1 MVVLN
6 MNKIL
11 EETIFEIKEKMGKEL
26 ESIYVERVVFGLFFT
41 GVKLSNGEGG
51 LSYTPLKALS
61 GAVCCPSQAAAMPNS
76 DKLQGKNVSY
86 FLERMKNDTALNKT
100 LGIATINALA
110 STCYKKGLLDYKV
123 DINRDPFDN
132 LDIKE
137 NSKTVVVGA
146 LVPYFKYL
154 IKENKDFK
162 ILELDK
168 TTLKGEE
175 LNHFVQSPSKE
186 ADEKVRDADYLVVTG
201 TTLINDT
208 IDHLLSLAKDDCEI
222 VVVGPTVSMMPQAMF
237 NRGVNHVGGVLVTD
251 VDKVLDVIA
260 EAGSGYHFFGKYAEK
275 ISISK

>member
-1 MVVLN
+1 

-11 EETIFEIKEKMGKEL
+11 EETISEIKEIMGQEL
-26 ESIYVERVVFGLFFT
+26 DSIYVERVVFGLFFT

-76 DKLQGKNVSY
+76 DKLQGKKVSY

-123 DINRDPFDN
+123 DINKDPFDN
-132 LDIKE
+132 LDIKG

-154 IKENKDFK
+154 IRENKEFT

-186 ADEKVRDADYLVVTG
+186 ADEKVKEADYLVVTG

-208 IDHLLSLAKDDCEI
+208 IDHLLSLANNDCEI

-251 VDKVLDVIA
+251 IDKLLDVIA

-275 ISISK
+275 ISITKCQ

>member
-26 ESIYVERVVFGLFFT
+26 ENIYVERVVFGLFFT

-86 FLERMKNDTALNKT
+86 FFERMKNDTALNKT

-154 IKENKDFK
+154 IKENKDFT

>member
-1 MVVLN
+1 

-11 EETIFEIKEKMGKEL
+11 EETISEIKEIMGQEL
-26 ESIYVERVVFGLFFT
+26 DSIYVERVVFGLFFT
-41 GVKLSNGEGG
+41 GVKLSNGEGV

-61 GAVCCPSQAAAMPNS
+61 GVVCCPSQAAAMPNS
-76 DKLQGKNVSY
+76 DKLQGKKVSY

-123 DINRDPFDN
+123 DINKDPFDN
-132 LDIKE
+132 LDIKG

-154 IKENKDFK
+154 IRENKEFT

-186 ADEKVRDADYLVVTG
+186 ADEKVKEADYLVVTG

-208 IDHLLSLAKDDCEI
+208 IDHLLSLANNDCEI

-251 VDKVLDVIA
+251 IDKLLDVIA

-275 ISISK
+275 ISITKCQ

>member
-154 IKENKDFK
+154 IKENKDFT

-208 IDHLLSLAKDDCEI
+208 IDHLLSLAKDDCET